1 MFFINLNFTTV
12 YQHQL
17 YTFIVD
23 TLQIISSDQYKDH
36 KTQQQ
41 NNASKRR
48 YCRQTIYCNKYCQC
62 LITGTTLL

>member
-12 YQHQL
+12 YQHHL

-41 NNASKRR
+41 NNSQKMVRPVQIKSKRK
-48 YCRQTIYCNKYCQC
+48 TASVW
-62 LITGTTLL
+62 